1 MNGRSPICL
10 LTMIGMALAV
20 AACSATASSAA
31 PGGPAAGASLGSA
44 AAGGGS
50 PNTSAPG
57 GGTDQTSVV
66 DAATKVTDV
75 CTLVATDVA
84 AKVTPSAPPPQSQK
98 FPPLQCTFFDGKVQ
112 LQVTLAPYDTGV
124 GGGIP
129 APGTVAVPGLGAG
142 AWSVHP
148 GADEA
153 YITVKLSADQGGLY
167 VDILDPS
174 GTDRTTDAV
183 AVAQAV
189 LAKLH

>member
-1 MNGRSPICL
+1 MHGRSPIRL

-20 AACSATASSAA
+20 AACSGTASSAA
-31 PGGPAAGASLGSA
+31 PGGPAAGASLGSS

-50 PNTSAPG
+50 TDTSAPA
-57 GGTDQTSVV
+57 GGTDQTSLV
-66 DAATKVTDV
+66 DAAAKVTDV

-98 FPPLQCTFFDGKVQ
+98 FPPLQCTYFNGTVQ
-112 LQVTLAPYDTGV
+112 LQVTLAWADTDV
-124 GGGIP
+124 VP
-129 APGTVAVPGLGAG
+129 PPGTVPDPGLGAG

-148 GADEA
+148 GPDET
-153 YITVKLSADQGGLY
+153 YVTVLLSPDQGALY
-167 VDILDPS
+167 VDISDPS
-174 GTDRTTDAV
+174 GNDRKDDAI